1 MNDSG
6 RVHSRSGVLIATL
19 HQIPP
24 HTGARKGNP
33 LPSTRPRLRLGVFFG
48 IHLLSGCAAEDPR
61 VLVLLLSEGPEA
73 RVKNDRPPL
82 KTHQNNR
89 SYPLIHR
96 PSAKASYN
104 PQRFQNRQLLLR
116 KCQCLFRQFCHVFLG
131 SIQCLAIL
139 DDFLPLSLQQLPNKL
154 RPFDGV
160 FLALIL

>member
-1 MNDSG
+1 MTQVVFTAGSG
-6 RVHSRSGVLIATL
+6 YSSPPCIKYRPIQRHERVIPF
-19 HQIPP
+19 HQPAP
-24 HTGARKGNP
+24 GFGWGFSLEFT
-33 LPSTRPRLRLGVFFG
+33 FFPAVQLE
-48 IHLLSGCAAEDPR
+48 IRAYWSCCCQR
-61 VLVLLLSEGPEA
+61 VL
-73 RVKNDRPPL
+73 RPASRMIAPL